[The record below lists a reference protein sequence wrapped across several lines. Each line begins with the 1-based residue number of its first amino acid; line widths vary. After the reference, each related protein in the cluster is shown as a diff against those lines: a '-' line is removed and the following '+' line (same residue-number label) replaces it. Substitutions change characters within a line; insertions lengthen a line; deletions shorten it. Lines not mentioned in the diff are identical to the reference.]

1 MSQYLQATPG
11 SPPDEWSDYTI
22 GFVEA
27 IKRGLRKYAVFTG
40 RASRGE
46 YWWWALFVLV
56 GFFALA
62 IVSALAG
69 RITSQDG
76 GISPGPGNIPF
87 SILFVVF
94 WLGTIVP
101 TVAVTVR
108 RLHDAGYSGWLYL
121 LNFVPF
127 AGIVPFIVTL
137 LPASAS
143 GAIYGP
149 RAPVQPASVY
159 APSFPT
165 YEPPR

>member
-11 SPPDEWSDYTI
+11 STPDEWPDYTI

-56 GFFALA
+56 GFFALS

-76 GISPGPGNIPF
+76 GISAGPGNIPF
-87 SILFVVF
+87 SILLVVF

-127 AGIVPFIVTL
+127 AGIVPFVLTL

-143 GAIYGP
+143 GAKYGP
-149 RAPVQPASVY
+149 RAPVQPPSVY
-159 APSFPT
+159 APPFPT

>member
-1 MSQYLQATPG
+1 MSQYLQATAG
-11 SPPDEWSDYTI
+11 SPPDEWPDYTI
-22 GFVEA
+22 SFIEA

-69 RITSQDG
+69 RITSLDG

-87 SILFVVF
+87 FILFVVF

-143 GAIYGP
+143 GAKYGSP
-149 RAPVQPASVY
+149 APAQPASVY
-159 APSFPT
+159 TPPFPT
-165 YEPPR
+165 YQPPR